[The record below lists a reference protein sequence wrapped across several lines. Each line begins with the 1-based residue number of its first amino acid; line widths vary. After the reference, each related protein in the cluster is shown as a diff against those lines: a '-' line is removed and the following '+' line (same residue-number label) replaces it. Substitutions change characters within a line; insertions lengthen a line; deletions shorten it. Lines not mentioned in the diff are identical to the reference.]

1 MLPAFGND
9 YVPGILAGTL
19 AAKQA
24 GEAARSLDVGYFVDG
39 SLRGGKGLSQGTRKT
54 VMEGLTRPVT
64 VWADRRLR
72 DERAAHEVRSF
83 TIDGRK
89 RAAVLATGTEVL
101 FLPPHFPRLDSLSVY
116 NGWFSEISRLVQV
129 TSAVANLAVRTRAGA
144 RFVHFV
150 NERMEGAPGGPDEKE
165 RARSRAHTVAVAR
178 DSSGSILSEIHVK
191 GPSVYDLTA
200 ELMAWAADELAHG
213 RGQTPGVVG
222 PIEAFGLETL
232 VDACRT
238 IGLAVV

>member
-1 MLPAFGND
+1 MNIQPIKKRTRDPVVTRQA
-9 YVPGILAGTL
+9 IL
-19 AAKQA
+19 
-24 GEAARSLDVGYFVDG
+24 EAASSLFAQ
-39 SLRGGKGLSQGTRKT
+39 QG
-54 VMEGLTRPVT
+54 
-64 VWADRRLR
+64 AD
-72 DERAAHEVRSF
+72 
-83 TIDGRK
+83 
-89 RAAVLATGTEVL
+89 
-101 FLPPHFPRLDSLSVY
+101 SV
-116 NGWFSEISRLVQV
+116 SV
-129 TSAVANLAVRTRAGA
+129 SAVANLAVRTRAGA